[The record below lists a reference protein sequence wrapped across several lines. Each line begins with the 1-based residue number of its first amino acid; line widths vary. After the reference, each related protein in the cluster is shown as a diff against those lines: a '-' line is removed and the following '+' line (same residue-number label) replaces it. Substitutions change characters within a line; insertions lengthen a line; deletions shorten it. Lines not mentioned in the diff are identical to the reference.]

1 MEITPSSHTWNQ
13 DVCLLLNVDVR
24 TSESSMLGRK
34 EDESSLIPM
43 TLMQTPT
50 TCMPWAVICKEAMP
64 CMAVTS
70 TRETHAQ

>member
-43 TLMQTPT
+43 TLMQTPA
-50 TCMPWAVICKEAMP
+50 TCMPWVTTCKEAMP